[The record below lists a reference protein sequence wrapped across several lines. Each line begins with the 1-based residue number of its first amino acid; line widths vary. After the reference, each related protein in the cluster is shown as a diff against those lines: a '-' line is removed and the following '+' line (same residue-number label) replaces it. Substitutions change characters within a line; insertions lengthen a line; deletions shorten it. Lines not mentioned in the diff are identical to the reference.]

1 MHRLYT
7 RTQDFD
13 LFDLTE
19 LDFPSSPPL
28 HYYVKHWYTNI
39 DELIEYLPFL
49 SDIFSLKSI
58 KFSSLENVDSNI
70 PLIRLQLNTTIE
82 YNYLSRSIERTS
94 HDLKRCTN
102 KFLCMS
108 I

>member
-39 DELIEYLPFL
+39 DELIEYLPFYPI
-49 SDIFSLKSI
+49 SFPSNQSNFHRWKTSIQIF
-58 KFSSLENVDSNI
+58 
-70 PLIRLQLNTTIE
+70 
-82 YNYLSRSIERTS
+82 
-94 HDLKRCTN
+94 H
-102 KFLCMS
+102 
-108 I
+108 